1 MLLLLLFLSFFSFY
15 WHFGHLLDFS
25 VYLRHNFVEVRL
37 VLARLVP
44 HFNVVI
50 GDQVLFNQCNG
61 LRSSMQHILAPEEL
75 DEIVGSLAV
84 AKLGKLLHRTV
95 YWSFVNLERLK
106 MKLESLLVEVII
118 LFSLKLI
125 LQFQGI
131 YSVSDQFLEPLQRL
145 DHVHGQDVLPD

>member
-1 MLLLLLFLSFFSFY
+1 M
-15 WHFGHLLDFS
+15 
-25 VYLRHNFVEVRL
+25 YLRHNLVEVRL
-37 VLARLVP
+37 VLARLAP

-61 LRSSMQHILAPEEL
+61 LRSSMQHILTPEEL
-75 DEIVGSLAV
+75 DEIVGGLAV
-84 AKLGKLLHRTV
+84 AKLCKLLHRAV
-95 YWSFVNLERLK
+95 YRSFVNLERLK

-125 LQFQGI
+125 LQFHGV

-145 DHVHGQDVLPD
+145 DHVHG